1 MKCPKCGNEN
11 RAGANFC
18 DECAGPL
25 NPEITP
31 TPTTFREAERKRITA
46 LFSDLSGYTAMTA
59 KLDPEEVKEITSRIF
74 DGTREIIK
82 KYEGFI
88 ERFAGDGVLALFGV
102 PKAHEDDPIRAIR
115 AALEIHRFVES
126 LNPLYQDKVGRTL
139 TMHSGINTGL
149 AVTADVNPE
158 KGTHGV
164 TGEAIN
170 LGARLSD
177 LADAGDILVGEETCK
192 ASQSRFTFGAIKPA
206 KVKGKSEPIPRYRVI
221 SEKALAARV
230 GQGIQV
236 TSEMVGR
243 DQELAQLELQILKA
257 VNGKGSV
264 VNVFGEPGIGKSRL
278 LAELRRKEVVKRV
291 RLLEGRSISTG
302 KNLSFH
308 PIIDL
313 FKKWSKIEERDA
325 PAEASKKL
333 EAAIRRACGAEA
345 DEVFPFVAT
354 MIGMKLPS
362 HHSER
367 VKGIEGEALERL
379 IFKNVRELLL
389 RSTERIPIVIVME
402 DLHWADT
409 TSLEL
414 LESLFR
420 LVRTNRLVFVNVFRP
435 GYWQKDDRKVEMVPK
450 WLPGADFVEIPISP
464 LDRQMGEALFNSL
477 LRVKGL
483 RYAVQQ
489 QIIDRSGGNPFFI
502 EEIVRSLIDEG
513 AIVRTNEAY
522 AVTEKI
528 DHVVIPS
535 TINDL
540 LVARIDRLEE
550 QTRQLIK
557 IASVIGRSF
566 FDRILK
572 KVADSIQDVDERLGY
587 LKDTQFIRE
596 RMRMEELEYLFKHAL
611 VQEAAYESILLQK
624 RKEIHLTVANSI
636 EKIFQQR
643 LHEFYGMLAY
653 HYSKGQDF
661 DKAEEYMIKAGE
673 QAMRSSAS
681 SEALHYYQEALKLYL
696 KKYGGA
702 YEVSDYGFCFEPSFV

>member
-1 MKCPKCGNEN
+1 MDCPKCQTQNPVSAKFCNECGT
-11 RAGANFC
+11 A
-18 DECAGPL
+18 L
-25 NPEITP
+25 NPEIQTSTATP
-31 TPTTFREAERKRITA
+31 FREAERKRITA

-74 DGTREIIK
+74 DGTRKIIK

-88 ERFAGDGVLALFGV
+88 ERFAGDGCLALFGV
-102 PKAHEDDPIRAIR
+102 PKAHEDDTIRAIR

-126 LNPLYQDKVGRTL
+126 LNPVYQKKVGRNL

-164 TGEAIN
+164 TGEAVN

-177 LADAGDILVGEETCK
+177 LADAGEILVGEETYRR
-192 ASQSRFTFGAIKPA
+192 SREQFNFEALKPVR
-206 KVKGKSEPIPRYRVI
+206 VKGKSEPIPIYRVI
-221 SEKALAARV
+221 SEKALTTRV
-230 GQGIQV
+230 GQGIQIA
-236 TSEMVGR
+236 SEMVGR
-243 DQELAQLELQILKA
+243 DRELALLELQIVRA
-257 VNGKGSV
+257 VDGQGSV

-278 LAELRRKEVVKRV
+278 LAELRRKKVIKGV

-313 FKKWSKIEERDA
+313 FKKWSKIKERDA

-333 EAAIRRACGAEA
+333 EAAIRRACGAET

-354 MIGMKLPS
+354 MIGMELS
-362 HHSER
+362 GNHSER

-389 RSTERIPIVIVME
+389 RSAERIPIVIVME

-414 LESLFR
+414 LGSLFR
-420 LVRTNRLVFVNVFRP
+420 LVLTNRLVFINVFRP
-435 GYWQKDDRKVEMVPK
+435 GYWQKDDRKVEMLPQ
-450 WLPGADFVEIPISP
+450 WLPGVDFVEIPISP
-464 LDRQMGEALFNSL
+464 LDRQTGEALFNSL

-611 VQEAAYESILLQK
+611 VQEAAYESILPCL
-624 RKEIHLTVANSI
+624 
-636 EKIFQQR
+636 
-643 LHEFYGMLAY
+643 
-653 HYSKGQDF
+653 
-661 DKAEEYMIKAGE
+661 
-673 QAMRSSAS
+673 
-681 SEALHYYQEALKLYL
+681 
-696 KKYGGA
+696 
-702 YEVSDYGFCFEPSFV
+702 SD